1 MTTAVIITAAAA
13 AKDKVY
19 SERFLGCN
27 ISDSDLLPLT
37 LNIRI

>member
-13 AKDKVY
+13 KNKVY